1 MNFSKEMVIYI
12 LLLITISTQAIGDV
26 LDSNEATYPSPRIV
40 ILGATGVGKSSLANV
55 LLGRD
60 KNYQGKE
67 FSNGCFRVSTGLD
80 SITKQTCADNG
91 HWLGEIG
98 SNTFTVIDT
107 PGFGDKLVEE
117 QKTIESLVTTLR
129 DEIKSVH
136 VFIIAFKQTDN
147 RMTNSL
153 RSMISLFEKMFGAK
167 FWKNAILEAT
177 HWNHGAEAERIRQ
190 SSPPPLTQQ
199 FWTEEFNRILKTEY
213 NLKEDLQ
220 SIFLDTYYNQDSE
233 LETEVFQNNS
243 RKLFQFALSREA
255 FQCKDIEIALT
266 EIQELQNDL
275 DKLKREEESKKEV
288 IEQLTAENYLLSE
301 TLKQFGTTTEQPI
314 SEGLEGQDYCSKHRC
329 YTPTEFALFGV
340 GTIVMG
346 VMLGVVGIS
355 WFKYQCLPDEYE
367 EIMAQDERGDRSQHS
382 RNIDSARSSVHY
394 YNDSSYQSK
403 KLPHSDLD
411 LGASIDNPNKQQLYE
426 TDF

>member
-1 MNFSKEMVIYI
+1 MS
-12 LLLITISTQAIGDV
+12 GDV
-26 LDSNEATYPSPRIV
+26 LETNEETYPSPRIV

-117 QKTIESLVTTLR
+117 QKTIENLVTTLR

-167 FWKNAILEAT
+167 FWKNAILEVY
-177 HWNHGAEAERIRQ
+177 R
-190 SSPPPLTQQ
+190 S
-199 FWTEEFNRILKTEY
+199 
-213 NLKEDLQ
+213 
-220 SIFLDTYYNQDSE
+220 NQLID
-233 LETEVFQNNS
+233 
-243 RKLFQFALSREA
+243 
-255 FQCKDIEIALT
+255 
-266 EIQELQNDL
+266 
-275 DKLKREEESKKEV
+275 
-288 IEQLTAENYLLSE
+288 
-301 TLKQFGTTTEQPI
+301 FGT
-314 SEGLEGQDYCSKHRC
+314 
-329 YTPTEFALFGV
+329 
-340 GTIVMG
+340 
-346 VMLGVVGIS
+346 
-355 WFKYQCLPDEYE
+355 
-367 EIMAQDERGDRSQHS
+367 
-382 RNIDSARSSVHY
+382 
-394 YNDSSYQSK
+394 
-403 KLPHSDLD
+403 
-411 LGASIDNPNKQQLYE
+411 
-426 TDF
+426 